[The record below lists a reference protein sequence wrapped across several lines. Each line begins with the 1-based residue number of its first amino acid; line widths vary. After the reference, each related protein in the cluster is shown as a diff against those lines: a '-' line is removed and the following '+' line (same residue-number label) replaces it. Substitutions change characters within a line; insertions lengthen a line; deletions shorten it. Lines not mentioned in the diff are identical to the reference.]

1 MTNNYYMQRF
11 ISSALKKSLKCQ
23 QLQVDT
29 KVKHWSIM
37 FEIAKIN
44 TDQTDQNIIPKVVH
58 DFSLIDNR
66 V

>member
-23 QLQVDT
+23 QLQGDT

-44 TDQTDQNIIPKVVH
+44 TDQADQNIIPKVVH